1 MLAFVAAFGSRTGSG
16 LGRHQQLL
24 CLLCACVGMCASE
37 RLNPKTLATL
47 AQEASVESRLI
58 ASLKQSVA
66 AGSLTN
72 LLPTLLSAYL
82 VRGADSDFG

>member
-24 CLLCACVGMCASE
+24 CLLRACVGMCASE
-37 RLNPKTLATL
+37 RLNPKTL

>member
-1 MLAFVAAFGSRTGSG
+1 
-16 LGRHQQLL
+16 
-24 CLLCACVGMCASE
+24 MCASE
-37 RLNPKTLATL
+37 RLNPKTL